1 MASVDPI
8 GAARLYATLKPR
20 IEEAHRELGSADVS
34 FDTTLERAIVA
45 LLKTPILENPIPLK
59 PKGIGYAYVDER
71 LESLTAAQ
79 KQLLRMGPRNV
90 GIIRRGLR
98 GIALALGIPAS
109 HLPPE

>member
-1 MASVDPI
+1 MTEGSSRARQALFARGQSVLESPI
-8 GAARLYATLKPR
+8 R
-20 IEEAHRELGSADVS
+20 
-34 FDTTLERAIVA
+34 
-45 LLKTPILENPIPLK
+45 LK